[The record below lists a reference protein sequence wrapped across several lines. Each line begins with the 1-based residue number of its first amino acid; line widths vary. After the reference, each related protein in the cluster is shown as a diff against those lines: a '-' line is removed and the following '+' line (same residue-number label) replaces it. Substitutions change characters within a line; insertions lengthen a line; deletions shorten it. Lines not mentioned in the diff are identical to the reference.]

1 MNYLLDTCVISELVK
16 PRPNTAVTDW
26 LARIPADRLFLC
38 SLTIG
43 ELKRGITR
51 LPDSKKKSRLMM
63 WLETLLADYGDRIL
77 PVDRAAAEAWGIMQ
91 AWAEDSGK
99 RMSIIDGYIAA
110 TALVYQMTVV
120 TRNEEDFSP
129 IHQAILNP
137 WKML

>member
-26 LARIPADRLFLC
+26 LARNPADRLFLS

-51 LPDSKKKSRLMM
+51 LPDSKKKNRLMM

-77 PVDRAAAEAWGIMQ
+77 PVDRAVAEAWGIMQ
-91 AWAEDSGK
+91 ARAEDSGK

-110 TALVYQMTVV
+110 TASVYQMTVV

-129 IHQAILNP
+129 SHQAILNP

>member
-16 PRPNTAVTDW
+16 PRPNTAVIGW
-26 LARIPADRLFLC
+26 LARNPADRLFLS

-51 LPDSKKKSRLMM
+51 LPDSKKKNRLMM
-63 WLETLLADYGDRIL
+63 WLDTLLADYGDRIL
-77 PVDRAAAEAWGIMQ
+77 PVDRSVAEAWGIMQ
-91 AWAEDSGK
+91 ARAEDSGK

-110 TALVYQMTVV
+110 TASVYQMTVV

-129 IHQAILNP
+129 SHQAILNP

>member
-38 SLTIG
+38 SLTTG

-77 PVDRAAAEAWGIMQ
+77 PVDRAVAEAWGIMQ
-91 AWAEDSGK
+91 AQAEDSGQ

-110 TALVYQMTVV
+110 TASVYQMTVV
-120 TRNEEDFSP
+120 TRNEGDFSP
-129 IHQAILNP
+129 SHQAILNP
-137 WKML
+137 WQML

>member
-26 LARIPADRLFLC
+26 LARIPADRLFLS

-51 LPDSKKKSRLMM
+51 LLESKKKSHLMM
-63 WLETLLADYGDRIL
+63 WLETLLADYSDRIL
-77 PVDRAAAEAWGIMQ
+77 PVDRAVAEAWGIMQ
-91 AWAEDSGK
+91 ARAEDSGQ
-99 RMSIIDGYIAA
+99 RMSIIDGYITA
-110 TALVYQMTVV
+110 TASAYQMTVV
-120 TRNEEDFSP
+120 TRNEGDFFPS
-129 IHQAILNP
+129 HQAILNP

>member
-16 PRPNTAVTDW
+16 LRPNTAVTDW
-26 LARIPADRLFLC
+26 LARTPADRLFLS

-51 LPDSKKKSRLMM
+51 LPESKKKNRLMM

-77 PVDRAAAEAWGIMQ
+77 PVDRAVAEAWGIMQ
-91 AWAEDSGK
+91 ARAEDSGEK
-99 RMSIIDGYIAA
+99 MSIIDGYIAA
-110 TALVYQMTVV
+110 TASAYQMTVV
-120 TRNEEDFSP
+120 TRNEGDFSP
-129 IHQAILNP
+129 SHQAILNP

>member
-1 MNYLLDTCVISELVK
+1 MKYLLDTCVISELVK

-26 LARIPADRLFLC
+26 LTRTPADSLFLS

-51 LPDSKKKSRLMM
+51 LPESKKKNRLIT
-63 WLETLLADYGDRIL
+63 WLEILLADYGDRIL
-77 PVDRAAAEAWGIMQ
+77 PVDRAVAEAWGIMQ
-91 AWAEDSGK
+91 ARAEDAGK

-110 TALVYQMTVV
+110 TASAYQMTVV

-129 IHQAILNP
+129 SHQAILNP

>member
-43 ELKRGITR
+43 ELKRGITH
-51 LPDSKKKSRLMM
+51 LPDSKKKNRLMM

-77 PVDRAAAEAWGIMQ
+77 PVDRAVAEAWGIMQ
-91 AWAEDSGK
+91 TRAEDSGK

-110 TALVYQMTVV
+110 TASVYQMTVV

-129 IHQAILNP
+129 SHQAILNP

>member
-51 LPDSKKKSRLMM
+51 LTDSKKKNRLMM

-77 PVDRAAAEAWGIMQ
+77 PVDRAVAEAWGIMQ
-91 AWAEDSGK
+91 ARAEDSGQ

-110 TALVYQMTVV
+110 TASAYQMTVV

-129 IHQAILNP
+129 SHQAILNP

>member
-26 LARIPADRLFLC
+26 LARTPADRLFLS

-51 LPDSKKKSRLMM
+51 LPESKKKSHLMM

-77 PVDRAAAEAWGIMQ
+77 PVDRAVAEAWGIMQ
-91 AWAEDSGK
+91 ARAEDSGQ

-110 TALVYQMTVV
+110 TA
-120 TRNEEDFSP
+120 
-129 IHQAILNP
+129 
-137 WKML
+137 

>member
-26 LARIPADRLFLC
+26 LARTSADRLFLS

-51 LPDSKKKSRLMM
+51 LPESKKKNRLMM

-77 PVDRAAAEAWGIMQ
+77 PVDRSVAEAWGIMQ
-91 AWAEDSGK
+91 AQAEDSGEK
-99 RMSIIDGYIAA
+99 MSIIDGYIAA
-110 TALVYQMTVV
+110 TASAYQMTVV
-120 TRNEEDFSP
+120 TRNEGDFSP
-129 IHQAILNP
+129 SHQAILNP

>member
-51 LPDSKKKSRLMM
+51 LTDSKKKNRLMM

-77 PVDRAAAEAWGIMQ
+77 PVDRAVAEAWGIMQ
-91 AWAEDSGK
+91 ARAEDSGQ
-99 RMSIIDGYIAA
+99 RMSITDGYIAA
-110 TALVYQMTVV
+110 TASVYQMTVV
-120 TRNEEDFSP
+120 TRNEGDFSP
-129 IHQAILNP
+129 SHQAILNP

>member
-43 ELKRGITR
+43 ELKRGIMR
-51 LPDSKKKSRLMM
+51 LTDSKKKNRLMM

-77 PVDRAAAEAWGIMQ
+77 PVDRAVAEAWGIMQ
-91 AWAEDSGK
+91 ARAEDSGQ

-110 TALVYQMTVV
+110 TASAYQMTVV
-120 TRNEEDFSP
+120 TRNEGDFSP
-129 IHQAILNP
+129 SHQAILNP

>member
-43 ELKRGITR
+43 ELKRGIMR
-51 LPDSKKKSRLMM
+51 LTDSKKKNRLMM

-77 PVDRAAAEAWGIMQ
+77 PVDRAVAEAWGIMQ
-91 AWAEDSGK
+91 AQAEDSGQ

-110 TALVYQMTVV
+110 TASVYQMTVV
-120 TRNEEDFSP
+120 TRNEGDFSP
-129 IHQAILNP
+129 SHQAILNP

>member
-51 LPDSKKKSRLMM
+51 LTDSKKKNRQMM

-77 PVDRAAAEAWGIMQ
+77 PVDRAVAEAWGIMQ
-91 AWAEDSGK
+91 ARAEDSGK

-110 TALVYQMTVV
+110 TASAYQMTVV
-120 TRNEEDFSP
+120 TRNEGDFSP
-129 IHQAILNP
+129 SHQAILNP

>member
-16 PRPNTAVTDW
+16 PRPNTTVTEW
-26 LARIPADRLFLC
+26 LAQTPSDRLFLS

-51 LPDSKKKSRLMM
+51 LTVSKKKNRLMM
-63 WLETLLADYGDRIL
+63 WLETLLADYSDRSL
-77 PVDRAAAEAWGIMQ
+77 PVDRAVAEAWGIMQ
-91 AWAEDSGK
+91 AQAESSGQ
-99 RMSIIDGYIAA
+99 RMSIVDGYIAD
-110 TALVYQMTVV
+110 TASVYQMTVV

-129 IHQAILNP
+129 SHQAILNP

>member
-26 LARIPADRLFLC
+26 LARTSADRLFLS

-51 LPDSKKKSRLMM
+51 LPESKKKSSLMM

-77 PVDRAAAEAWGIMQ
+77 PVDRSVAEAWGIMQ
-91 AWAEDSGK
+91 AQAEDSGEK
-99 RMSIIDGYIAA
+99 MSIIDGYIAA
-110 TALVYQMTVV
+110 TASAYQMTVV
-120 TRNEEDFSP
+120 TRNEGDFSP
-129 IHQAILNP
+129 SHQAILNP

>member
-16 PRPNTAVTDW
+16 LRPNTAVTDW
-26 LARIPADRLFLC
+26 LAQNSADRLFLS

-43 ELKRGITR
+43 ELKRGITH
-51 LPDSKKKSRLMM
+51 LTDSKKKNRLMM

-77 PVDRAAAEAWGIMQ
+77 PVDRAVAEAWGIMQ
-91 AWAEDSGK
+91 ARAEDSGK

-110 TALVYQMTVV
+110 TASVYQMTVV

-129 IHQAILNP
+129 SHQAILNP